1 VDTTRSTGRRGT
13 RQPVVALRI
22 GLAALAAVVIIG
34 IPQLGAPAPVR
45 AGSSCTGWSS
55 RTLPPRSIRVLR
67 TGSGHVEKVRFRHY
81 VAEVMASGEWPGRLH
96 AATLEAGAVAVKQYA
111 WYYAMRGHHRA
122 GYVSHGRCYDVRD
135 DTQDQLYHP
144 GSAHPVLS
152 QQRAIDATWALTLRK
167 FGRFFLTGYR
177 AGETKRCAADANGWK
192 LYERSVEACA
202 RKGWSRQRI
211 LRTYLG
217 PRLRSVWSQQLG
229 PILASPDLDLRRG
242 SSLSD
247 TPATLTWQPTSYSP
261 DAARYAVQR
270 RVGRNSWQ
278 SIRLNPA
285 TSTLARV
292 RLKQGAPNHFRVRG
306 IDSRGR
312 AGSWVYSAPSTA
324 ALRGPVGTQLG
335 GGLEASALRRA
346 TWARTRFAGHAVALV
361 ATTGPGMG
369 KVRVFVN
376 GRREATVDL
385 RRDSSTARELVWAMN
400 FGRVRARTVA
410 VKAVDRDKSVHFQ
423 GYYVLR

>member
-1 VDTTRSTGRRGT
+1 VDTTRSAGRRDR
-13 RQPVVALRI
+13 RQPVVVLRI
-22 GLAALAAVVIIG
+22 GLAALAAAIVLSV
-34 IPQLGAPAPVR
+34 PQLGAPAPVR
-45 AGSSCTGWSS
+45 AGSSCTGWTS

-67 TGSGHVEKVRFRHY
+67 SSSGQVEKVRFRHY

-96 AATLEAGAVAVKQYA
+96 AATLEAGALAVKQYA

-122 GYVSHGRCYDVRD
+122 GNVSHGRCYDVRD

-144 GSAHPVLS
+144 VSARPSLS
-152 QQRAIDATWALTLRK
+152 QQRAVDATWPLTLRK

-177 AGETKRCAADANGWK
+177 AGDTKHCAADANGWK

-217 PRLRSVWSQQLG
+217 PGLRSVWSQQLG
-229 PILASPDLDLRRG
+229 PILASPDLALRRG
-242 SSLSD
+242 SSLAES
-247 TPATLTWQPTSYSP
+247 PATLTWAPTSYSP
-261 DAARYAVQR
+261 GVARFALQR
-270 RVGRNSWQ
+270 SVGRGSWQ
-278 SIRLNPA
+278 TIGLSGA

-292 RLKQGAPNHFRVRG
+292 RLKTGAPNHFRVRG

-312 AGSWVYSAPSTA
+312 AGAWVYSAPWTA
-324 ALRGPVGTQLG
+324 TLRGPVGTQLG
-335 GGLEASALRRA
+335 GGLEASTVRRA
-346 TWARTRFAGHAVALV
+346 TWARTRFAGRAVALV
-361 ATTGPGMG
+361 ASTGPGMG
-369 KVRVFVN
+369 KARIFVN

-385 RRDSSTARELVWAMN
+385 RRDSSTARELVWTMSFA
-400 FGRVRARTVA
+400 RVRARTVA
-410 VKAVDRDKSVHFQ
+410 VKAVDSDRPVQFQ